1 MEHGYLYELLRKL
14 GLNEFWAST
23 GEFVLVRPLKI
34 VAIVVAVAIVSRIGG
49 RAIRRFVRDLHARAS
64 LIANRARADQRAR
77 TVGDALAGLLRAV
90 LWAVGALLV
99 LDQLGV
105 SLAPLLAG
113 AGIAGVAVGFGAQAL
128 VRDFLSG
135 LFVLIEDQYGVGDVV
150 ELGSHTGTVEDVN
163 LRVTRIRAVDGTV
176 WFVPNGELRV
186 VGNTSMEWSRAVVDV
201 PVPPDT
207 DVARASELIA
217 EEAAAM
223 AAEERWAEA
232 VLEPPE
238 VWGVQTM
245 DADSLT
251 IRVVV
256 KTAPRQ
262 QHVVARDLRGRI
274 SRRLWEDRAGS
285 R

>member
-14 GLNEFWAST
+14 GLNDFWAST

-34 VAIVVAVAIVSRIGG
+34 VAIVVAVTVLSRIGG

-64 LIANRARADQRAR
+64 LIANPARADQRSR
-77 TVGDALAGLLRAV
+77 TVGDALAGLLHAV
-90 LWAVGALLV
+90 LWVMAVLLV

-135 LFVLIEDQYGVGDVV
+135 LFILIEDQYGVGDVV
-150 ELGSHTGTVEDVN
+150 EIGGHSGTVEDLN
-163 LRVTRIRAVDGTV
+163 LRVTRIRGVDGTV

-201 PVPPDT
+201 PVPPDS
-207 DVARASELIA
+207 DVARAGELIA
-217 EEAAAM
+217 EEARAM
-223 AAEERWAEA
+223 AAEEAWADSI
-232 VLEPPE
+232 LEPPE
-238 VWGVQTM
+238 VWGVQAMAT
-245 DADSLT
+245 DST
-251 IRVVV
+251 VIRAVV

-262 QHVVARDLRGRI
+262 QHVVARELRGRV
-274 SRRLWEDRAGS
+274 SRRLRQEKAA
-285 R
+285 

>member
-14 GLNEFWAST
+14 GLNDFWAST

-34 VAIVVAVAIVSRIGG
+34 VAIVVAVTVLSRIGG
-49 RAIRRFVRDLHARAS
+49 QAIRRFVRDLHARAP
-64 LIANRARADQRAR
+64 LIANPARADQRSR
-77 TVGDALAGLLRAV
+77 TVGDALAGLLHAV
-90 LWAVGALLV
+90 LWAMAVLLV

-135 LFVLIEDQYGVGDVV
+135 LFILIEDQYGVGDVV
-150 ELGSHTGTVEDVN
+150 EIGGHSGTVEDLN
-163 LRVTRIRAVDGTV
+163 LRVTRIRGIDGTV

-201 PVPPDT
+201 PVPPDS
-207 DVARASELIA
+207 DVARAGELIA
-217 EEAAAM
+217 EEARAM
-223 AAEERWAEA
+223 AAEEAWADSI
-232 VLEPPE
+232 LEPPE
-238 VWGVQTM
+238 VWGVHAMAT
-245 DADSLT
+245 DST
-251 IRVVV
+251 VIRAVV

-262 QHVVARDLRGRI
+262 QHVVARELRGRV
-274 SRRLWEDRAGS
+274 SRRLRQERAA
-285 R
+285 

>member
-14 GLNEFWAST
+14 GLNDFWAST

-34 VAIVVAVAIVSRIGG
+34 VAIVVAVTVLSRIGG

-64 LIANRARADQRAR
+64 LIANPARAEQRSR
-77 TVGDALAGLLRAV
+77 TVGDALAGLLHAV
-90 LWAVGALLV
+90 LWAMAVLLV

-135 LFVLIEDQYGVGDVV
+135 LFILIEDQYGVGDVV
-150 ELGSHTGTVEDVN
+150 EIGGHSGTVEDLN
-163 LRVTRIRAVDGTV
+163 LRVTRIRGVDGTV

-201 PVPPDT
+201 PVPPDS
-207 DVARASELIA
+207 DVARAGELIA
-217 EEAAAM
+217 EEARAM
-223 AAEERWAEA
+223 AAEEAWADSI
-232 VLEPPE
+232 LEPPE
-238 VWGVQTM
+238 VWGVQAMAT
-245 DADSLT
+245 DST
-251 IRVVV
+251 VIRAVV

-262 QHVVARDLRGRI
+262 QHVVARELRGRV
-274 SRRLWEDRAGS
+274 SRRLRQERAA
-285 R
+285 